1 MASELRVD
9 KIHNEGGDNDSGIN
23 LATNDNVK
31 IDIAG
36 STKLTV
42 DGTHVKHN
50 DGSGNARFGI
60 DNDNMLLIDEDTSI
74 ATYCNGSTMAIT
86 ESNGRL
92 TTYGNVASGFGM
104 FLQNTGDDANRYGLA
119 IRCGTNDGSGTNYV
133 ITFYND
139 NIASQGNVKWTSGTI
154 TYETFTAAHPC
165 SLPDADKATGYPYGT
180 LLEFTDIYYA
190 DDGAGNPTERGQ
202 IYVVQKTS
210 TQYSR
215 KVLGVYGSDML
226 ARAATSGPYAN
237 NLHSTEV
244 LGDGH
249 ILCNG
254 SGGNIKV
261 GDGICASATAGIGQ
275 KADKLGMII
284 GIAQKDITFSG
295 SETVLVPVQYGL
307 QQFTPWT
314 D

>member
-104 FLQNTGDDANRYGLA
+104 FLQNTGDDANR
-119 IRCGTNDGSGTNYV
+119 
-133 ITFYND
+133 
-139 NIASQGNVKWTSGTI
+139 
-154 TYETFTAAHPC
+154 
-165 SLPDADKATGYPYGT
+165 
-180 LLEFTDIYYA
+180 
-190 DDGAGNPTERGQ
+190 
-202 IYVVQKTS
+202 
-210 TQYSR
+210 
-215 KVLGVYGSDML
+215 
-226 ARAATSGPYAN
+226 
-237 NLHSTEV
+237 
-244 LGDGH
+244 
-249 ILCNG
+249 
-254 SGGNIKV
+254 
-261 GDGICASATAGIGQ
+261 
-275 KADKLGMII
+275 
-284 GIAQKDITFSG
+284 
-295 SETVLVPVQYGL
+295 
-307 QQFTPWT
+307 
-314 D
+314 